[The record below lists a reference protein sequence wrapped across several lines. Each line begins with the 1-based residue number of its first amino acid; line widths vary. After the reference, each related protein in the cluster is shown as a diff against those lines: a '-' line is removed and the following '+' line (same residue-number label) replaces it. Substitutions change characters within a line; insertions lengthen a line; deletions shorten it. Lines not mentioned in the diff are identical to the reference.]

1 MSDKNKDKGIILAL
15 LDRFNKQ
22 RLPRALAMKEK
33 VEQGEVLNKFDLQLI
48 DEVFDDARNIKLLL
62 ERNPEYKELA
72 AKAINLWHEIVAKN
86 IENEKN
92 NEGS

>member
-1 MSDKNKDKGIILAL
+1 MSDKNKDKVIILVL

-22 RLPRALAMKEK
+22 RCPRALAMKKK

-48 DEVFDDARNIKLLL
+48 DEVFDDARNIKPLL

-72 AKAINLWHEIVAKN
+72 AKAINLWKEIAAKDL
-86 IENEKN
+86 ENQKSS
-92 NEGS
+92 EGS

>member
-1 MSDKNKDKGIILAL
+1 MSDKNKDKGIILVL

-22 RLPRALAMKEK
+22 RFPRALAMKKK

-48 DEVFDDARNIKLLL
+48 DEVFDDARKIKPLL

-72 AKAINLWHEIVAKN
+72 AKAINLWDEIVAKN
-86 IENEKN
+86 LENEKN
-92 NEGS
+92 SEGS